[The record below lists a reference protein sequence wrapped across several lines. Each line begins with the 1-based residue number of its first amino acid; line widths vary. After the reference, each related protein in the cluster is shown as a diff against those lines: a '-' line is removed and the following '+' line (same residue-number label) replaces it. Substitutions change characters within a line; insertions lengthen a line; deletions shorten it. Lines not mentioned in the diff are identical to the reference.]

1 MRSESRSSS
10 VSPTEDRHVWD
21 EKRGYDVESDGE
33 GEGEGEG
40 ESEVCIGLLPDE
52 VYEEAMNSWRSD
64 IRRRIRDSVVWESDV
79 LAKMQVRSP
88 FCWLQV

>member
-21 EKRGYDVESDGE
+21 EKTGYGVEEDGE
-33 GEGEGEG
+33 GEGEG
-40 ESEVCIGLLPDE
+40 EVCIGLLPDE
-52 VYEEAMNSWRSD
+52 VYEEAMNSWRSS

-79 LAKMQVRSP
+79 LARMQVRSTG
-88 FCWLQV
+88 LLSL